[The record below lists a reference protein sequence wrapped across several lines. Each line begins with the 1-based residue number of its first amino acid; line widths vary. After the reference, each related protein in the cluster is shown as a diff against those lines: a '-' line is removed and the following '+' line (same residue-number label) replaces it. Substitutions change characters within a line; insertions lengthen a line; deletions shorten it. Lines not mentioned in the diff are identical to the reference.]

1 MSLINNMSIDLNGG
15 VCLAEYLDYYTYSN
29 ETIVHVTGLT
39 NTGEYVKLYVNS
51 NNNYN
56 PNIYDASHVL
66 IIDEIENWFNNYI
79 NSLVTT
85 GYSGYNGELRENR
98 VLFSV
103 NNQSYYKLEH
113 IDNYSGCTLNTNE
126 IWAIVN
132 EADENIWNGDGDDY
146 FYYELDKCDN
156 KTGREIIKTKNIN
169 NKSETK
175 FEIKYIL
182 KYVEPIVYPITE
194 IVSVS
199 GITNNEAI
207 ITFNL
212 TSLGSQALLIE
223 NGICYGIFSNPTI
236 NDLILY
242 NTNSQIS
249 EYSFS
254 IDNLIPNTTYFIK
267 SYVKCDLGVIYSDN
281 ELTFK
286 TL

>member
-103 NNQSYYKLEH
+103 NNQNYYKLEH

-132 EADENIWNGDGDDY
+132 EDDENIWNGDGDDY
-146 FYYELDKCDN
+146 FYYELDECDN

-199 GITNNEAI
+199 GVTNNEAI

-267 SYVKCDLGVIYSDN
+267 SYVKCDLGIIYSDN

>member
-1 MSLINNMSIDLNGG
+1 MSIDLNGG
-15 VCLAEYLDYYTYSN
+15 VCLVEYLDYYTYSN

-132 EADENIWNGDGDDY
+132 EVDENIWNGDGDDY
-146 FYYELDKCDN
+146 FYYELDECDN

-199 GITNNEAI
+199 GVTNNEAI

-236 NDLILY
+236 NDLVLY

-249 EYSFS
+249 
-254 IDNLIPNTTYFIK
+254 D
-267 SYVKCDLGVIYSDN
+267 
-281 ELTFK
+281 
-286 TL
+286 

>member
-15 VCLAEYLDYYTYSN
+15 VCLVEYLDYYTYSN

-51 NNNYN
+51 NNNYS

-146 FYYELDKCDN
+146 FYYELDECDN

-199 GITNNEAI
+199 GVTNNEAI

-267 SYVKCDLGVIYSDN
+267 SYVKCDLGIIYSDN

>member
-56 PNIYDASHVL
+56 PSIYDASHVL

-85 GYSGYNGELRENR
+85 GYSGYDGELRENR

-146 FYYELDKCDN
+146 FYYELDECDN

-267 SYVKCDLGVIYSDN
+267 SYVKCDLGIIYSDN

>member
-15 VCLAEYLDYYTYSN
+15 VCLVEYLDYYTYSN

-103 NNQSYYKLEH
+103 NNQNYYKLEH

-132 EADENIWNGDGDDY
+132 EDDENIWNGDGDDY
-146 FYYELDKCDN
+146 FYYELDECDN

-199 GITNNEAI
+199 GVTNNEAI

-267 SYVKCDLGVIYSDN
+267 SYVKCDLGIIYSDN

>member
-15 VCLAEYLDYYTYSN
+15 VCLVEYLDYYTYSN

-51 NNNYN
+51 NNNYS

-146 FYYELDKCDN
+146 FYYELDECDN

-236 NDLILY
+236 NDLVLY

-267 SYVKCDLGVIYSDN
+267 SYVKCDLGIIYSDN

>member
-15 VCLAEYLDYYTYSN
+15 VCLVEYLDYYTYSN

-103 NNQSYYKLEH
+103 NNQNYYKLEH

-132 EADENIWNGDGDDY
+132 EDDENIWNGDGDDY
-146 FYYELDKCDN
+146 FYYELDECDN

-267 SYVKCDLGVIYSDN
+267 SYVKCDLGIIYSDN

>member
-98 VLFSV
+98 ILFSV

-132 EADENIWNGDGDDY
+132 EDDENIWNGDGDDY
-146 FYYELDKCDN
+146 FYYELDECDN

-199 GITNNEAI
+199 GVTNNEAI

-267 SYVKCDLGVIYSDN
+267 SYVKCDLGIIYSDN

>member
-15 VCLAEYLDYYTYSN
+15 VCLVEYLDYYTYIN

-56 PNIYDASHVL
+56 PSIYDASHVL

-146 FYYELDKCDN
+146 FYYELDECDN

-212 TSLGSQALLIE
+212 TSLGSQVSLIE

-267 SYVKCDLGVIYSDN
+267 SYVKCDLGIIYSDN

>member
-15 VCLAEYLDYYTYSN
+15 VCLVEYLDYYTYSN

-85 GYSGYNGELRENR
+85 EYSGYNGELRENR
-98 VLFSV
+98 ILFSV

-126 IWAIVN
+126 IWVIVN

-146 FYYELDKCDN
+146 FYYELDECDN

-199 GITNNEAI
+199 GVTNNEAI

-267 SYVKCDLGVIYSDN
+267 SYVKCDLGIIYSDN

>member
-15 VCLAEYLDYYTYSN
+15 VCLVEYLDYYTYSN

-51 NNNYN
+51 NNNYS

-113 IDNYSGCTLNTNE
+113 IDDYSGCTLNTNE

-132 EADENIWNGDGDDY
+132 EDDENIWNGDGDDY
-146 FYYELDKCDN
+146 FYYELDECDN

-199 GITNNEAI
+199 GLTNNEAI

-267 SYVKCDLGVIYSDN
+267 SYVKCDLGIIYSDN

>member
-15 VCLAEYLDYYTYSN
+15 VCLVEYLDYYTYSN

-56 PNIYDASHVL
+56 PSIYDASHVL

-113 IDNYSGCTLNTNE
+113 IDDYSGCTLNTNE

-146 FYYELDKCDN
+146 FYYELDECDN

-199 GITNNEAI
+199 GVTNNEAI

-267 SYVKCDLGVIYSDN
+267 SYVKCDLGIIYSDN

>member
-1 MSLINNMSIDLNGG
+1 MSIDLNGG
-15 VCLAEYLDYYTYSN
+15 VCLVEYLDYYTYSN

-51 NNNYN
+51 NNNYS

-113 IDNYSGCTLNTNE
+113 IDDYSGCTLNTNE

-132 EADENIWNGDGDDY
+132 EDDENIWNGDGDDY
-146 FYYELDKCDN
+146 FYYELDECDN

-199 GITNNEAI
+199 GVTNNEAI

-267 SYVKCDLGVIYSDN
+267 SYVKCDLGIIYSDN

>member
-1 MSLINNMSIDLNGG
+1 MSIDLNGG
-15 VCLAEYLDYYTYSN
+15 VCLVEYLDYYTYSN

-103 NNQSYYKLEH
+103 NNQNYYKLEH

-132 EADENIWNGDGDDY
+132 EDDENIWNGDGDDY
-146 FYYELDKCDN
+146 FYYELDECDN

-199 GITNNEAI
+199 GVTNNEAI

-267 SYVKCDLGVIYSDN
+267 SYVKCDLGIIYSDN

>member
-15 VCLAEYLDYYTYSN
+15 VCLVEYLDYYTYYN
-29 ETIVHVTGLT
+29 ETIEHVTGLT
-39 NTGEYVKLYVNS
+39 NTGEYVKLYINS

-56 PNIYDASHVL
+56 PNIYDASYVL

-146 FYYELDKCDN
+146 FYYELDECDN

-267 SYVKCDLGVIYSDN
+267 SYVKCDLGIIYSDN